1 MKNKKENSFFAK
13 KDTTAP
19 AKTPAKTPAKAPEKA
34 PAKPKAK
41 KELTQQQ
48 KNLER
53 ARKLDR

>member
-1 MKNKKENSFFAK
+1 MKSQKENTFFIKKEKIIPTPAPAP
-13 KDTTAP
+13 AP
-19 AKTPAKTPAKAPEKA
+19 AKVQE
-34 PAKPKAK
+34 K

>member
-13 KDTTAP
+13 KDTT
-19 AKTPAKTPAKAPEKA
+19 PAKTPAKAPAKAPEKV

>member
-19 AKTPAKTPAKAPEKA
+19 AKIPAKAPENA
-34 PAKPKAK
+34 AVKPKAK

-48 KNLER
+48 KTL
-53 ARKLDR
+53 LDCQSFQN

>member
-13 KDTTAP
+13 KDTAAP
-19 AKTPAKTPAKAPEKA
+19 AKNPAKAPEKA

>member
-13 KDTTAP
+13 KDTTP
-19 AKTPAKTPAKAPEKA
+19 AKTPAKA

-53 ARKLDR
+53 AKKLDR

>member
-13 KDTTAP
+13 KGST
-19 AKTPAKTPAKAPEKA
+19 TPAKTSAKAPEKA

-41 KELTQQQ
+41 KELSQQE